1 MVNRMAINGIIH
13 EVATKKRLLA
23 LTFDDGPDVTYTAQ
37 LLQVLAEYGAKA
49 TFYMIGSSIEAYSDV
64 AREVHSQGH
73 EIGNHTY
80 NHPHLTKI
88 APAER
93 KEQLER
99 TDALIKEL
107 TGSSPATFR
116 PPYIDFNDDVSEDAA
131 DLNYSMIGAVN
142 MEAMDWAAPGV
153 DHIVSKTMEQ
163 VRDGGILIFHD
174 GYGDRSQT
182 VEAVRLLLID
192 LKKRGY
198 QFVTVSELLA
208 SVEDKTN
215 LQ

>member
-1 MVNRMAINGIIH
+1 MAINGIIH

-23 LTFDDGPDVTYTAQ
+23 LTFDDGPDETYTPQ

-49 TFYMIGSSIEAYSDV
+49 TFYMIGSSIESYSSV
-64 AREVHSQGH
+64 AREVHSHGH

-116 PPYIDFNDDVSEDAA
+116 PPYIDFDGDVAA
-131 DLNYSMIGAVN
+131 ESAGMNYRMIGAVN
-142 MEAMDWAAPGV
+142 MDASDWANPGV

-163 VRDGGILIFHD
+163 ARDGGILIFHD

-192 LKKRGY
+192 LKRQGY

-208 SVEDKTN
+208 SADDKGN